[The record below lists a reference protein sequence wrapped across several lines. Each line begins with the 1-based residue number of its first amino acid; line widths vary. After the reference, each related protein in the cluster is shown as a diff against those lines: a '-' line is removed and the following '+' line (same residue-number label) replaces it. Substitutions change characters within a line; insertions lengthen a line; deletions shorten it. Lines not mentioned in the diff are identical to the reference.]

1 MTRGLNCILP
11 SLLAVSCV
19 AIGLAQR
26 SSCDYTQWRGNDR
39 DGSASGFVEP
49 KAWPE
54 TLTRRWKVDVGEG
67 YGTPL
72 VIGTTVYVFTR
83 REGQEVLTAIA
94 AETGR
99 ELWRTGYAA

>member
-1 MTRGLNCILP
+1 MSRRFNGTFAA
-11 SLLAVSCV
+11 LLAVSCG
-19 AIGLAQR
+19 ALGLAQR
-26 SSCDYTQWRGNDR
+26 PALDYTQWRGNNR
-39 DGSASGFVEP
+39 DGGASGFVEP

-72 VIGTTVYVFTR
+72 VIGSTVYAFTR
-83 REGQEVLTAIA
+83 RQGQEVLTAIA

-99 ELWRTGYAA
+99 ELWHTGYA